1 MRFLLIF
8 AGLLSIV
15 PFVIGF
21 VVTLF
26 IPDVPW
32 IARLV
37 GATIPAF
44 CTFFAVIL
52 LGSRDSARYSATIKK
67 VRGNLLA
74 SWDSTDEQFLSARP
88 CKDASLLLELR
99 EAIAQFFD
107 VPACKVARDVDLI
120 SDLYVDQLEPTFQ
133 FAVVRPAI
141 TSRQKEPQPFG
152 FSTTNLHSID
162 ELVTAIR
169 EVLDQNSGSI
179 KADHQ

>member
-1 MRFLLIF
+1 MRYLLIF
-8 AGLLSIV
+8 SGLLAVV

-21 VVTLF
+21 VASLF
-26 IPDVPW
+26 IPDVTW
-32 IARLV
+32 IGRLGV
-37 GATIPAF
+37 AAIPAG
-44 CTFFAVIL
+44 CTFFAAIL
-52 LGSRDSARYSATIKK
+52 LFSRDSARYSATIKK
-67 VRGNLLA
+67 VRDDLLV

-99 EAIAQFFD
+99 EAISQFFD

-133 FAVVRPAI
+133 FAVVRPSI
-141 TSRQKEPQPFG
+141 TSRQKEPQSFG

-169 EVLDQNSGSI
+169 EVLDRGDEMIQS
-179 KADHQ
+179 